1 MKLKDIN
8 EIKEDGLVVFMPS
21 GIQATLFNEGENIL
35 VKYYNL
41 TEDKYTHEDFYKL
54 INEGIFIF
62 NDRPTTQVM
71 ESEDIDDIEQ
81 FPYCVEI
88 TDEVGE
94 LTYQADYDNE
104 KAARADFNDHKDELL
119 PNHKIELLHLVDSEG
134 FEVLDSFEQGIDNE
148 DVFECLI
155 KYADEQG
162 VNVSDL
168 EEYDPEEIANW
179 ISKEMGQNISVEE
192 VEQLIADEV
201 YDMEQ
206 LRNEVHESALKEHYN
221 EDVFEAVLEYATEQ
235 GKQVVELEDEDAEI
249 IAKYVSDKI
258 GLNVYP
264 EEIIELLDMER
275 SDIEDLENDM
285 DESVL
290 KESQGEYKLVIITGR
305 GRGDDG
311 KLTKESF
318 QADNDLAALL
328 YVFENY
334 DLQNAGMFNG
344 DYEDDDLEED
354 DIELKNNILNC
365 VKENKIEEGVKL
377 LTDLYFDNFD
387 ISDYYDDIISLT
399 APDGHVVI
407 EDDIDIEDWFGD
419 DYEDDI
425 DWEDEE
431 DEDDMDESILT
442 KLSKKGFIRESLSKQ
457 YENKMDEAFEN
468 VKNPQGNVYKAMQG
482 REKHYLTPEFKLE
495 MLQNLDKIQ
504 KQFPDMH
511 IRQQAQTF
519 MNELT
524 MQEYYDIKVI
534 QKFIDNY
541 VDIMNPKNESL
552 KESLEEE
559 YGVEY
564 RNMHDG
570 IHYLLVTDSKEKAE
584 QILAYLKELENP
596 DTTVYDDNEIMDNS
610 IFTWDEINKLATD
623 GFEVDYKET
632 EASNGIYNGIQ
643 IINYDEIK
651 PDIYESLKEDK
662 EEDLNKL
669 QRLQDKEAE
678 NVPNGSKEM
687 YKLNKKYGKLRKK
700 VHKHYAKNE
709 NVTTMA
715 EDIRNGNKSGEDP
728 EFGAWLL
735 ETSVDEKWEQLT
747 KAMQMYLLDGIADYV
762 QQGSLKEEDLILEI
776 DPEAGLT
783 KEDVLSLDMFSDE
796 EIDTTYK
803 YHDLQLHAFISYE
816 IKSDKQAGNDKQES
830 FKLKKKKNKK
840 QKIEDSMDEAIYLK
854 NKDGNEIG
862 PFKDQDAKEEYIKE
876 QKQNGYQG
884 EFEEIIKENKKE
896 EKMSKDNLTENCYKV
911 YNTLEPDAQP
921 ACFNSWNEI
930 DDYLNQT
937 WGEYKVDMAKKN
949 DGFGTQQDYDNY
961 LSNFEVAIE
970 PIEIP
975 AEQIPAEGID
985 FEVAD
990 ECPDCEPELTEPAEE
1005 PMNMEAEQ
1013 EVEDEIKDDM
1023 DEDFEDEHIGK
1034 SEEEPAEEEPTEEDP
1049 DVEPTEIDNPKDA
1062 LNRIEDVEDAV
1073 DNIEDYIKTLLS
1085 DEDIEEVEDMHE
1097 QKTEDFKDNMG
1108 MLTDM
1113 NDLDFPD
1120 ALADTVDTKEDGSLY
1135 RISDVAKEIEDLK
1148 ATIEQLKNDF
1158 KSELT
1163 TLVQDLKNDLK
1174 LSVNNV
1180 ENKVQDTKN
1189 AVDNLTSEEED
1200 LEDLEV
1206 EEPLEGEEPAQEE
1219 PAEDEENMEENYDEE
1234 ALKGNKMYES
1244 IKEIIATKTGKVIS
1258 IPTIAE
1264 RLREEYGIDANLN
1277 TSYGKIIYTQV
1288 ADLINKTS
1296 LRESVVDP
1304 RIEEKEKR
1312 KSLLGKAANW
1322 IGGGLMSRLQESAE
1336 KQRWEALEQ
1345 IKQEIDKKVQQGADA
1360 QELKDTITLASEN
1373 DEEAKQAK
1381 DYAVN
1386 KLKTTAKVE
1395 NLKDKLLKTSKTA
1408 TFKDLNIRG

>member
-62 NDRPTTQVM
+62 NDRPNTQVI
-71 ESEDIDDIEQ
+71 ESKEDDFDEDLHRALESYADGLGCNIGEIEDKDAA
-81 FPYCVEI
+81 YDYVCDYLE
-88 TDEVGE
+88 TDVDYKEM
-94 LTYQADYDNE
+94 ADYIDQCAKE
-104 KAARADFNDHKDELL
+104 IQDF
-119 PNHKIELLHLVDSEG
+119 
-134 FEVLDSFEQGIDNE
+134 LD
-148 DVFECLI
+148 
-155 KYADEQG
+155 
-162 VNVSDL
+162 
-168 EEYDPEEIANW
+168 
-179 ISKEMGQNISVEE
+179 
-192 VEQLIADEV
+192 
-201 YDMEQ
+201 
-206 LRNEVHESALKEHYN
+206 
-221 EDVFEAVLEYATEQ
+221 
-235 GKQVVELEDEDAEI
+235 ELEDEE
-249 IAKYVSDKI
+249 
-258 GLNVYP
+258 
-264 EEIIELLDMER
+264 
-275 SDIEDLENDM
+275 DM

-290 KESQGEYKLVIITGR
+290 KESQDEYKLVIITGR
-305 GRGDDG
+305 GRGEDG

-419 DYEDDI
+419 DYEDDDI

-457 YENKMDEAFEN
+457 YENKMGEAFEN

-669 QRLQDKEAE
+669 QRLQDKETE

-975 AEQIPAEGID
+975 AEQLPAEGID

-1013 EVEDEIKDDM
+1013 EVEDEIEDDM

-1219 PAEDEENMEENYDEE
+1219 PEEPTEDEENMEENYDEE

-1360 QELKDTITLASEN
+1360 QELKDTITLAAEN

-1386 KLKTTAKVE
+1386 KLKATAKVE

-1408 TFKDLNIRG
+1408 AFKDLNIRG

>member
-62 NDRPTTQVM
+62 NDRPNSQVI
-71 ESEDIDDIEQ
+71 ESKEDDFDEDLHRALESYADGLGCNIGEIEDKDAA
-81 FPYCVEI
+81 YDYVCDYLE
-88 TDEVGE
+88 TDVDYKEM
-94 LTYQADYDNE
+94 ADYIDQCAKE
-104 KAARADFNDHKDELL
+104 IQDFLDEL
-119 PNHKIELLHLVDSEG
+119 
-134 FEVLDSFEQGIDNE
+134 
-148 DVFECLI
+148 
-155 KYADEQG
+155 
-162 VNVSDL
+162 
-168 EEYDPEEIANW
+168 EEEE
-179 ISKEMGQNISVEE
+179 
-192 VEQLIADEV
+192 
-201 YDMEQ
+201 
-206 LRNEVHESALKEHYN
+206 
-221 EDVFEAVLEYATEQ
+221 
-235 GKQVVELEDEDAEI
+235 
-249 IAKYVSDKI
+249 
-258 GLNVYP
+258 
-264 EEIIELLDMER
+264 
-275 SDIEDLENDM
+275 DM

-419 DYEDDI
+419 DYEDDDI
-425 DWEDEE
+425 DWED

-468 VKNPQGNVYKAMQG
+468 VKNPQGNVFKAMQG

-552 KESLEEE
+552 EDYNDPQGQITLKDAKKQFEKLVEEAHDIYFQGYKFTDITLLEVHCPAFSNINWEDIPELIRSWGYVVLEEP
-559 YGVEY
+559 
-564 RNMHDG
+564 NMDQPAIALG
-570 IHYLLVTDSKEKAE
+570 KEFTEDDVRQMIKDFN
-584 QILAYLKELENP
+584 KEN
-596 DTTVYDDNEIMDNS
+596 
-610 IFTWDEINKLATD
+610 
-623 GFEVDYKET
+623 GFD
-632 EASNGIYNGIQ
+632 
-643 IINYDEIK
+643 
-651 PDIYESLKEDK
+651 ESLKEDK

-862 PFKDQDAKEEYIKE
+862 PFKDQNAKEEYIKE

-970 PIEIP
+970 PIEVP
-975 AEQIPAEGID
+975 VDELPAEGID
-985 FEVAD
+985 FQVAD

-1013 EVEDEIKDDM
+1013 EVEDEIEDDM

-1034 SEEEPAEEEPTEEDP
+1034 SEEEPAEEPAEEDP
-1049 DVEPTEIDNPKDA
+1049 DVEPTEEIDNPKDA

-1219 PAEDEENMEENYDEE
+1219 TEEPAEDEENMEESYDEE

-1244 IKEIIATKTGKVIS
+1244 IKEIIATKTGSVIS

-1408 TFKDLNIRG
+1408 AFKDLNIRG

>member
-62 NDRPTTQVM
+62 NDRPNSQVI
-71 ESEDIDDIEQ
+71 ESKEDDFDEDLHRALESYADGLGCNIGEIEDKDAA
-81 FPYCVEI
+81 YDYVCDYLE
-88 TDEVGE
+88 TDVDYKEM
-94 LTYQADYDNE
+94 ADYIDQCAKE
-104 KAARADFNDHKDELL
+104 IQDFLDEL
-119 PNHKIELLHLVDSEG
+119 
-134 FEVLDSFEQGIDNE
+134 
-148 DVFECLI
+148 
-155 KYADEQG
+155 
-162 VNVSDL
+162 
-168 EEYDPEEIANW
+168 EEEE
-179 ISKEMGQNISVEE
+179 
-192 VEQLIADEV
+192 
-201 YDMEQ
+201 
-206 LRNEVHESALKEHYN
+206 
-221 EDVFEAVLEYATEQ
+221 
-235 GKQVVELEDEDAEI
+235 
-249 IAKYVSDKI
+249 
-258 GLNVYP
+258 
-264 EEIIELLDMER
+264 
-275 SDIEDLENDM
+275 DM

-305 GRGDDG
+305 DRGDDG

-840 QKIEDSMDEAIYLK
+840 QKIEDSINEGAEAEIEELLPGYTLEKELDRGANAYRILVDVGGEQEEVCYGDDAESVIAELVEILAEDEDDEWFEEQLPNVKNPILKAEIEKLLNNSINEAIYLK

-1013 EVEDEIKDDM
+1013 EVEDEIEDDM

-1085 DEDIEEVEDMHE
+1085 DEDIEEVEDMHK

-1219 PAEDEENMEENYDEE
+1219 SEEPTEDEENMEENYDEE

>member
-104 KAARADFNDHKDELL
+104 KAARADFNDNKYELL

-134 FEVLDSFEQGIDNE
+134 FEVLDSFEQGIDDE
-148 DVFECLI
+148 DEEDDMDESIIDKDGDWNLI
-155 KYADEQG
+155 QTSSTPVQLALELNLGDSKLQIFLKDNKF
-162 VNVSDL
+162 VVSLNDAIEASFTLDNIDGLLDFIKNNYPVILEKDTL
-168 EEYDPEEIANW
+168 EE
-179 ISKEMGQNISVEE
+179 
-192 VEQLIADEV
+192 LIDS
-201 YDMEQ
+201 Q
-206 LRNEVHESALKEHYN
+206 
-221 EDVFEAVLEYATEQ
+221 
-235 GKQVVELEDEDAEI
+235 ELEDE
-249 IAKYVSDKI
+249 
-258 GLNVYP
+258 
-264 EEIIELLDMER
+264 
-275 SDIEDLENDM
+275 
-285 DESVL
+285 L
-290 KESQGEYKLVIITGR
+290 K
-305 GRGDDG
+305 
-311 KLTKESF
+311 
-318 QADNDLAALL
+318 
-328 YVFENY
+328 
-334 DLQNAGMFNG
+334 
-344 DYEDDDLEED
+344 
-354 DIELKNNILNC
+354 
-365 VKENKIEEGVKL
+365 
-377 LTDLYFDNFD
+377 
-387 ISDYYDDIISLT
+387 
-399 APDGHVVI
+399 
-407 EDDIDIEDWFGD
+407 
-419 DYEDDI
+419 
-425 DWEDEE
+425 DEE
-431 DEDDMDESILT
+431 EFEESILT

-457 YENKMDEAFEN
+457 YENKMHEAFEN

-552 KESLEEE
+552 EDYNDPQGQITLKDAKKQFEKLVEEAHDIYFQGYKFIDITLLEVHCPAFSNINWEDIPELIRSWGYVVLEEP
-559 YGVEY
+559 
-564 RNMHDG
+564 NMDQPAIALG
-570 IHYLLVTDSKEKAE
+570 KEFTEDDVRQMIKDFNE
-584 QILAYLKELENP
+584 EN
-596 DTTVYDDNEIMDNS
+596 
-610 IFTWDEINKLATD
+610 
-623 GFEVDYKET
+623 GFD
-632 EASNGIYNGIQ
+632 
-643 IINYDEIK
+643 
-651 PDIYESLKEDK
+651 ESLKEDK

-735 ETSVDEKWEQLT
+735 ETSIDEKWEQLT

-884 EFEEIIKENKKE
+884 EFEEMIKENKKE

-975 AEQIPAEGID
+975 AEQLPAEGID

-1013 EVEDEIKDDM
+1013 EVEDEIEDDM

-1219 PAEDEENMEENYDEE
+1219 PEEPTEDEENMEENYDEE

>member
-104 KAARADFNDHKDELL
+104 KAARADFNDNKYELL

-134 FEVLDSFEQGIDNE
+134 FEVLDSFEQGID
-148 DVFECLI
+148 D
-155 KYADEQG
+155 
-162 VNVSDL
+162 
-168 EEYDPEEIANW
+168 
-179 ISKEMGQNISVEE
+179 
-192 VEQLIADEV
+192 
-201 YDMEQ
+201 
-206 LRNEVHESALKEHYN
+206 
-221 EDVFEAVLEYATEQ
+221 
-235 GKQVVELEDEDAEI
+235 EDE
-249 IAKYVSDKI
+249 
-258 GLNVYP
+258 
-264 EEIIELLDMER
+264 EE
-275 SDIEDLENDM
+275 DM

-407 EDDIDIEDWFGD
+407 EDDIDVDDWFGD

-431 DEDDMDESILT
+431 DEEDMDESILT

-468 VKNPQGNVYKAMQG
+468 VKNPQGNVFKAMQG

-669 QRLQDKEAE
+669 QRLQDKETE

-862 PFKDQDAKEEYIKE
+862 PFKDQNAKEEYIKE

-985 FEVAD
+985 FQVAD

-1013 EVEDEIKDDM
+1013 EVEDEIEDDM

-1034 SEEEPAEEEPTEEDP
+1034 SEEEPTEEEPTEEDP
-1049 DVEPTEIDNPKDA
+1049 DVEPNEIDNPKDA

-1097 QKTEDFKDNMG
+1097 QKTEKSSKTKKVEDFKDNMG

-1219 PAEDEENMEENYDEE
+1219 PEEPTEDEENMEENYDEE

-1288 ADLINKTS
+1288 ADLVNKTS